1 MRHPSAR
8 RAGDEPGHR
17 PASSPLHPVDRVVA
31 LIVLAICA
39 FLIWRTF
46 LFAQVPASLAQNVQ
60 PGTFPQLLLYLIAA
74 LALLLPFEHLQK
86 RKQGI
91 DIDSDRRE
99 RPGSIVYITAVA
111 LLFVVGVMPW
121 LGTYLGLI
129 LAALAL
135 PLLWGER
142 RWKILVP
149 YALLFPTVL
158 FWLFASGLQV
168 TFLPGIIGHIF
179 R

>member
-8 RAGDEPGHR
+8 RAGEKAGHR
-17 PASSPLHPVDRVVA
+17 PASSLLHPVDRVVA

-39 FLIWRTF
+39 FLVWRTY
-46 LFAQVPASLAQNVQ
+46 LFDQVPASLAQNVQ
-60 PGTFPQLLLYLIAA
+60 PGTFPRLLLYLIVA

-99 RPGSIVYITAVA
+99 RPKPIVFITAVV
-111 LLFVVGVMPW
+111 LLTVVGVMPW
-121 LGTYLGLI
+121 LGTYIGLV
-129 LAALAL
+129 LAAVAL
-135 PLLWGER
+135 PMLWGER

-149 YALLFPTVL
+149 YALLFPTAL

-168 TFLPGIIGHIF
+168 TFLPGILGHIF